1 MAKNISCQQC
11 GKLAEI
17 VNKKR
22 ICVNLG
28 CIHYNKIVRRKYAY
42 RQKGYEKKIYSQE
55 EE

>member
-17 VNKKR
+17 KNKKR

-42 RQKGYEKKIYSQE
+42 RQKGYEKSLQAE
-55 EE
+55 EEE